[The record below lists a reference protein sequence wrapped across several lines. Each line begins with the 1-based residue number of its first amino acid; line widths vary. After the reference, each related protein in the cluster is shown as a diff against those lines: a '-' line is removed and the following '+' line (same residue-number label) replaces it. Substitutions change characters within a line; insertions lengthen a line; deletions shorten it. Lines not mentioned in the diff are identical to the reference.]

1 MFFFL
6 LFIHLI
12 IVIAYMKKY
21 WNSKHDFKFLLDIE
35 SNTSFLDKHVLGMLF
50 IKKRT
55 KYIENKWL

>member
-1 MFFFL
+1 
-6 LFIHLI
+6 
-12 IVIAYMKKY
+12 MKKY